1 MTSAPNARQILSSPV
16 HLLAFGF
23 GAGLAPVAPGTFG
36 TLVGIPFFLALSPF
50 GLPAYLVVTVLMF
63 MLGCYVCGES
73 ARRLGVHDHGGIV
86 WDEIVSFLVTML
98 PLLLPVPRAA
108 SVPLWAWLAL
118 GFGLFRLFDIL
129 KPPPAGWADRR
140 VHGGF
145 GIMLDDLIAAF
156 YAGGVLALLMWAGDY
171 V

>member
-1 MTSAPNARQILSSPV
+1 MNPKPSARQILSSPV

-23 GAGLAPVAPGTFG
+23 GSGLAPVAPGTFG
-36 TLVGIPFFLALSPF
+36 TLVGIPFFLALSPL
-50 GLPAYLVVTVLMF
+50 GLPAYLAAAALLF
-63 MLGCYVCGES
+63 ALGCYVCGES

-86 WDEIVSFLVTML
+86 WDEIVAYLVTML
-98 PLLLPVPRAA
+98 PLLLPLPRM
-108 SVPLWAWLAL
+108 PLPSWTWLAL

-129 KPPPAGWADRR
+129 KPPPAGWADRH

-156 YAGGVLALLMWAGDY
+156 YAAGVLALAMWCSAGY
-171 V
+171 G